1 MFYVLSKIVYFLISP
16 SHLCLIALASGTIL
30 AAWPKRQRISRIL
43 IVASLTGFLVLGFSP
58 LGSALMLPLEER
70 FPPPKNVTA
79 GDYTGI
85 IMLGGFEDGNIS
97 RARQTMALIDAG
109 ERLSE
114 TVRLARMLPAT
125 RVVFTGG
132 AGQILLEASDAGAAV
147 KDYLIAVGTDERRIV
162 VENRSRNTWENAVL
176 TKDLLKPKPQDR
188 FLLVTSAW
196 HMPRAIG
203 VFRKAGYDVVAY
215 PVDFRTSGPEDLWRP
230 NYSIYNGLERVDQAT
245 KEWLG
250 LLVYWLSGRSSGLF
264 PAP

>member
-1 MFYVLSKIVYFLISP
+1 MFYVLSKVVYFLISP

-43 IVASLTGFLVLGFSP
+43 IVASLAGFVVLGFSP
-58 LGSALMLPLEER
+58 LGYWLMLPLEER
-70 FPPPKNVTA
+70 FQPPKNVTA
-79 GDYTGI
+79 GNFAGI
-85 IMLGGFEDGNIS
+85 IMLGGFEEGSIS
-97 RARQTMALIDAG
+97 RARQTLALIDAG

-125 RVVFTGG
+125 RVIFTGG
-132 AGQILLEASDAGAAV
+132 AGQILLEASDAGDAV

-196 HMPRAIG
+196 QMPRAIG

-215 PVDFRTSGPEDLWRP
+215 PVDYRTSGPEDLLRP
-230 NYSIYNGLERVDQAT
+230 NSSIYNGLERVDQAT